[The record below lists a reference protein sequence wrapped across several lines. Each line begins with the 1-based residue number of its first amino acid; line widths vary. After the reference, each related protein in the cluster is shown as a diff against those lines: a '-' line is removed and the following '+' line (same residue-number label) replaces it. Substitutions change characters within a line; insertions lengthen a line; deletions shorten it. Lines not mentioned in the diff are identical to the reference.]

1 MRLEKTLAKY
11 PFVLYNPAEHMYVG
25 FFDMMSMIEYYE
37 AMYKVNIRVNGVMFF
52 EHGREIKL

>member
-1 MRLEKTLAKY
+1 MRLERTLAKY

-25 FFDMMSMIEYYE
+25 FFDMGSMIEYYE

-52 EHGREIKL
+52 EHGKEIKV